1 MATTTDTWTT
11 SIDCDKTISRLEEH
25 LRGATEQLE
34 KFKALRAPE
43 VERGHRDHS
52 NTVDYLK
59 LTEEEAP
66 ILQRESIERR
76 RAKNALI
83 SELKEAVEAAHNLP
97 RDPIY

>member
-11 SIDCDKTISRLEEH
+11 SIDCEKTISRLEEH
-25 LRGATEQLE
+25 LRGAADQLG

-43 VERGHRDHS
+43 VERG
-52 NTVDYLK
+52 NLEPYPKPEQGL
-59 LTEEEAP
+59 LE
-66 ILQRESIERR
+66 RESIERR
-76 RAKNALI
+76 RAKHALI